1 MLLNQSVH
9 RPGIIVELGSV
20 MNSENGI
27 KSKESLFSNI
37 RDLGSPELLGFLD
50 QCAVFF
56 PEDLRF
62 RLQEMMK
69 AIPDQGDTLN
79 RVLGLVARQWEG
91 LRSQKGLNIALVGPA
106 SAGKGTLLHTICGG
120 LPQTD
125 NPIFS
130 IVDTQGLEEYLGY
143 QKWSSIP
150 DELLE
155 ADIVVLVLDASFE
168 LSEAT
173 LKMSDRLA
181 SLGKPYLAVLNKADL
196 VESPRRVAAAARRQ
210 LGVQVFPFSASR
222 IDSVNRL
229 LKIIVTMFPKALFP
243 LANNL
248 PGFRNSVCDSII
260 TQASVSS
267 GLVGAIPIPISDLLP
282 VSGIQTAMVL
292 KIARVFGF
300 CVNRVRARE
309 LLPVLAAGLVV
320 REGALHLKE
329 RFPDHQTLISVSLAG
344 TWTFLVGKAAVLYF
358 ERLSRVVQKNES
370 PNYEIS
376 YEDL

>member
-1 MLLNQSVH
+1 
-9 RPGIIVELGSV
+9 
-20 MNSENGI
+20 MNSEKGI
-27 KSKESLFSNI
+27 KPKESLFSNI

-50 QCAVFF
+50 QCAAFF

-91 LRSQKGLNIALVGPA
+91 LRSQKWLNIALVGPA
-106 SAGKGTLLHTICGG
+106 SAGKGTLLHTIRGG
-120 LPQTD
+120 YPKTD

-143 QKWSSIP
+143 QKWSGIP
-150 DELLE
+150 EELLA

-196 VESPRRVAAAARRQ
+196 VDSPRRVAAAARRH

-229 LKIIVTMFPKALFP
+229 LKIIVTMHPKTLFP

-248 PGFRNSVCDSII
+248 PGFRRSVCDSII

-282 VSGIQTAMVL
+282 ISGIQTAMVL

-300 CVNRVRARE
+300 SVNRVRARE

-329 RFPDHQTLISVSLAG
+329 KFPNHQTLISVSMAG
-344 TWTFLVGKAAVLYF
+344 TWTYLVGKAAILYF
-358 ERLSRVVQKNES
+358 ERLSRVVDEHHTVMEAVS
-370 PNYEIS
+370 TG
-376 YEDL
+376 DWD